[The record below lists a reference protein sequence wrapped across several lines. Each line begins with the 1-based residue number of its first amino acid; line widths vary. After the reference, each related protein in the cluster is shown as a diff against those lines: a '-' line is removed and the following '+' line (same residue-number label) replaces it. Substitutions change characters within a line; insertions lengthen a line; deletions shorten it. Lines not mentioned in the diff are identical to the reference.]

1 MTVVINMP
9 YSIMSCHGFEG
20 AMSVLC
26 TPLEVKCYQKKLD
39 LLKHSYNIIDTI
51 IATSHFYKMYKN
63 KLADFATTM

>member
-26 TPLEVKCYQKKLD
+26 TPLEVKCYQKKNLTCWNILTI
-39 LLKHSYNIIDTI
+39 LLILS
-51 IATSHFYKMYKN
+51 
-63 KLADFATTM
+63 